1 MFIPPTRQTGVIAGL
16 LILIV
21 STVPGSAQTL
31 TWDANTSLTGP
42 QNTDGITPLQPL
54 LWNSLNSNWWNGTA
68 NTSWVS
74 SAASIAQFGTNIP
87 TPAAANAVSV
97 TENITLKELIFRAVT
112 TGTIAS
118 GQQFSLNGDVA
129 GRTLDFGTNGLVQ
142 IESAASGGS
151 QFISLGA
158 NLRLKGENLRFQKYD
173 SGTAMQFI
181 NITMTSNPD
190 LTGALTVGG
199 SVYLGVTS
207 PGTLG
212 AASKV
217 VVEAGGSVVPATA
230 GSTYSQAFELAG
242 MGNTL
247 AFTSTSYGAIRMTA
261 SNQIYSGGILLKA
274 DAGINT
280 SSSGSNS
287 TNNAITA
294 PITDEGPTGSAFHRF
309 AFHGNGTL
317 LLQAANTYRGAT
329 VLGRQV
335 NNYSGSITVLDF
347 TAATAPQDDILYNN
361 VVTPGALSF
370 FGALS
375 PSVLRLQGVAGE
387 THNQRFG
394 NITVGGTQSSL
405 EMQAGSG
412 GVMNVSV
419 GTITQ
424 SDATGAIVFMNGT
437 GGSITSSMAAGFV
450 GPFAAYVSPTGQRSW
465 AQVVT
470 GGALT
475 AGYRGDTPFA
485 TGTSLELAPYAAT
498 TNLGLTGSSEGAV
511 TTGVTTT
518 NLNTLSMADFTAD
531 RVVQTT
537 TGQTLRLGT
546 TGGVQLVNGAGHLNL
561 GAAGSS
567 LSAGGSVTNTVGTL
581 FLSNHSPAALLTI
594 NSGITNN
601 GTSGVVNLVINGAPG
616 SRTVLTSASTYTGGT
631 RISSGTVVMQHASAL
646 GTSGTINIVE
656 NSGTLGL
663 AGGITVTRALASV
676 AGSGD
681 GGMGAIR
688 NISGSNTISG
698 LMTLVTNSTITA
710 NRDSTLTLS
719 SASATANTITGALN
733 LILGGEG
740 TINVNGRLNLTATTS
755 TLTKIGSGLLVLAGD
770 NVHAGAT
777 TVSAGTLR
785 LAHANAL
792 AATSAVTVTSGASL
806 DVNGQTLTRNITLG
820 GAGAGVAGALQNSS
834 SSAST
839 LTGTV
844 AMSVATLIN
853 NSGAITI
860 DNTTAITGAVLL
872 TKKGAGTL
880 TIINSTSS
888 VRSGA
893 NQIDAGTLRLQSA
906 NTSTAISG
914 LGTGAFVLNGGTLSL
929 GYDITNAANTG
940 AVNVLTSS
948 GLVADRATSGA
959 GGITHT
965 LGALAIGGSTLTV
978 SAGSNV
984 SSGSIGM
991 TLGAVTLGGTGL
1003 IPGNPTFDVRSTST
1017 GTLTLT
1023 LGALHDQAIAPRTIT
1038 FQNGG
1043 TAASTV
1049 VLGATASSLVD
1060 GTVVHVGTVGAGPVN
1075 LNLNATSGLGAL
1087 AQVNVATGSTLTLG
1101 AAPTFGS
1108 LAGGGSV
1115 TGTFNLI
1122 VGSAANAAN
1131 FNSTFTG
1138 VLGTGTGTFT
1148 KSGKS
1153 TLSLGGGDS
1162 NTFTGLTT
1170 VNAGTLILAKTGG
1183 AVAIPGSLTVGV
1195 AASSSQGPATV
1206 RLEGSEQIAST
1217 GTLILNG
1224 GSTLNLNGFTQ
1235 TIGTTSTLFGTTITG
1250 GGKLIL
1256 PTTAVSTIT
1265 GISSI
1270 ASGLQIG
1277 SDTTATRTLTL
1288 SSSWD
1293 RTTVS
1298 GTISQGSATGL
1309 LIKAGNGQ
1317 LILSGDNTYEGNTTI
1332 SAGVLN
1338 IRHANALGSIQAG
1351 TSAAT
1356 GTTLQIQGGITTAA
1370 EPLTL
1375 NGTGFGGAAAYGIQ
1389 NGALVNVSGDNTYA
1403 GLITLAAA
1411 STISSDSGNLALS
1424 HNSTITGAF
1433 ALTLTGPGNGRID
1446 SVIGTGAGTLIKT
1459 GTGTWT
1465 LTGANTSSGLLT
1477 VSNGTLRLGN
1487 GTSGSWTTTPGLTF
1501 NGIGTFDYRSLDTG
1515 SEQGL
1520 GALTFSAGDGTVQAT
1535 YGSSGSS
1542 ALTFSALTARTI
1554 GATGNFIVS
1563 GGENGVSNKIT
1574 LTGTATDT
1582 FINQGLFFNGT
1593 AYAWNDGSGFV
1604 RGLTYG
1610 SDTGAVTSGATTSLA
1625 SATHQQITGPLSA
1638 QNSASF
1644 TTLNIA
1650 GNHEIALNAS
1660 QTLTVNG
1667 LLKAGDVAG
1676 GTIISGGAGSAIR
1689 AAASTELVIRTAG
1702 ENDSLTLQV
1711 PIVANATNAVTKSGP
1726 GLLVLGSGNT
1736 YTGATNISGG
1746 TLRFTAG
1753 GTLTTSGINI
1763 RIGGALDLNGQT
1775 ITNGAA
1781 VNGNGPTGNGALIN
1795 SSSTPSQLGIITLG
1809 SASTIGGSGDIT
1821 STGALA
1827 GAFRLIKVGE
1837 GTLTLN
1843 VDSTRTSPNQL
1854 DGGIVRILTA
1864 SGIGAATAP
1873 LLLNG
1878 GTLSLGSATTSAAY
1892 NANVTASSGIIVDPA
1907 VAGAGVSHVHGTLV
1921 INSSTL
1927 IIGSGANVTTPATNS
1942 GVSFSAATLHGN
1954 PTFDVRSPANAT
1966 AGITTLTLGAINDLG
1981 VSRTI
1986 TFTNN
1991 GVSPTNSQIILTAN
2005 ATSLLDGTEI
2015 NLVSGAS
2022 AGVTLNL
2029 GTAAAASNTMGL
2041 FPRVNI
2047 GAGSILNL
2055 FNATPILGGLSGAG
2069 TVTAS
2074 GAFTLTIG
2082 SLNNATPVDSNFTG
2096 SLANGAGTLTVIKGG
2111 LGTLT
2116 LEGNNTYTGN
2126 TTVSAGILKLA
2137 SATALASTSSVAVSA
2152 GATLDFNGQS
2162 ITRNLTFSG
2171 TGHTGLGALINTSTT
2186 TTATITGTTALGA
2199 AAKVGGAGDITVSNA
2214 TGLTGNVLLTK
2225 VGVGKLTFISSVAS
2239 ARSGAN
2245 QIDEGTLRVQNS
2257 TALNVIGGGAMVLNG
2272 GTLSLGFD
2280 SGGTVGGVVNL
2291 LSSSIIEVDRATSG
2305 DSSHTLTLGSIGMG
2319 SGTLTVK
2326 AGANITSGTAA
2337 LTLGA
2342 ATIGG
2347 FQLAPGNPV
2356 FDVQGSNA
2364 AAMILNIGALSDQF
2378 IAARSLTFQNTGT
2391 GAATVNLNAN
2401 AASLVPGTVVNL
2413 HATPGASLTVNSTTT
2428 TALGAFSQLN
2438 LSGDSTLNIGTSQS
2452 FASLNGSGSITSSIT
2467 SILTIGNVT
2476 GGSPPASIFTG
2487 SISGA
2492 NLSVSKT
2499 SNSTLT
2505 LGGASTYSGGTTV
2518 SGGTLILA
2526 NSTGSA
2532 TGSGPVTILLGT
2544 TLGGSGRITAESGK
2558 SVLVGGVLSVG
2569 NSSTV
2574 GEISLTTSGSGQ
2586 LLFDI
2591 NSTLMLDLFTGAGFG
2606 NNTLQASAADMLSVG
2621 GQVRILEGSRL
2632 LIGNPQGMISWA
2644 EGDSWRL
2651 FDWTS
2656 LSSPVSGTFDRLD
2669 FPTLPSDLA
2678 WDLSDLYIGGTIII
2692 APIIVP
2698 EPNRIFL
2705 LCLGILLMLNR
2716 RYRKVC
2722 IP

>member
-74 SAASIAQFGTNIP
+74 SATSIAQFGTNIP

-181 NITMTSNPD
+181 NISMTANPD
-190 LTGALTVGG
+190 LTGPLTVGG
-199 SVYLGVTS
+199 SVYLGLTS

-212 AASKV
+212 ATSKV
-217 VVEAGGSVVPATA
+217 VVEAGGSVIPGTA
-230 GSTYSQAFELAG
+230 GSTYSQPFELAG
-242 MGNTL
+242 MGNSL

-280 SSSGSNS
+280 SSSSSNS

-424 SDATGAIVFMNGT
+424 SDATGAIVFMPGA
-437 GGSITSSMAAGFV
+437 GGSITSSMAEGFV
-450 GPFAAYVSPTGQRSW
+450 GPFAAFAASTGQRSW
-465 AQVVT
+465 ARVVT
-470 GGALT
+470 GGALS
-475 AGYRGDTPFA
+475 AGYLGDTA
-485 TGTSLELAPYAAT
+485 YGTSSSLELAPYSAT

-511 TTGVTTT
+511 TTGITTT
-518 NLNTLSMADFTAD
+518 NLNTLSMADFTSD

-546 TGGVQLVNGAGHLNL
+546 TGGVQLVNGAGHLTL

-567 LSAGGSVTNTVGTL
+567 LSAGGTVTNTAGTL
-581 FLSNHSPAALLTI
+581 FLSNHSPAVLLTI

-663 AGGITVTRALASV
+663 AGGITVTRAIASV

-681 GGMGAIR
+681 GGTGAIR

-710 NRDSTLTLS
+710 DRDSTLTLS

-806 DVNGQTLTRNITLG
+806 DVNGQPLTRNITLG
-820 GAGAGVAGALQNSS
+820 GAGADVAGALQNSS
-834 SSAST
+834 ASAST

-860 DNTTAITGAVLL
+860 DNAAGITGAVLL

-880 TIINSTSS
+880 TIINASTS

-893 NQIDAGTLRLQSA
+893 NQVDAGTLRLQSA
-906 NTSTAISG
+906 NTTTAISG

-940 AVNVLTSS
+940 AVNVLTTS
-948 GLVADRATSGA
+948 GLIADRATSGA

-965 LGALAIGGSTLTV
+965 LGALAIGNSTLTV

-991 TLGAVTLGGTGL
+991 TLGAVTIGGTGL

-1049 VLGATASSLVD
+1049 VLGAAASSLVD
-1060 GTVVHVGTVGAGPVN
+1060 GTVVQIGTVGGGPVN
-1075 LNLNATSGLGAL
+1075 LNYNSATALGAL
-1087 AQVNVATGSTLTLG
+1087 SQVNIATGSTLTLG
-1101 AAPTFGS
+1101 IAPTAFGS
-1108 LAGGGSV
+1108 LAGGGAV
-1115 TGTFNLI
+1115 TGAFNLV
-1122 VGSAANAAN
+1122 VGSATNATN
-1131 FNSTFTG
+1131 FNTTFTG

-1148 KSGKS
+1148 KGGKS
-1153 TLSLGGGDS
+1153 TLTLGGSDS

-1235 TIGTTSTLFGTTITG
+1235 TIGTTSTMFGTTITG

-1256 PTTAVSTIT
+1256 PTTAISTIT

-1277 SDTTATRTLTL
+1277 TDSTATRTLTL

-1293 RTTVS
+1293 RTTIS
-1298 GTISQGSATGL
+1298 GIISQGSAVGL

-1317 LILSGDNTYEGNTTI
+1317 LILSGDNSYEGSTTI

-1338 IRHANALGSIQAG
+1338 IRHANALGSTVAG
-1351 TSAAT
+1351 TSVAT

-1370 EPLTL
+1370 EPLSL

-1389 NGALVNVSGDNTYA
+1389 NGALVNISGDNTYA
-1403 GLITLAAA
+1403 GLVTLAAA
-1411 STISSDSGNLALS
+1411 STISSDNGSLTLS
-1424 HNSTITGAF
+1424 NAGTIAGAF
-1433 ALTLTGPGNGRID
+1433 ALTLTGPGDGRID
-1446 SVIGTGAGTLIKT
+1446 SVIGTGAGTIIKT
-1459 GTGTWT
+1459 GSGTWI
-1465 LTGANTSSGLLT
+1465 LTGANTSTGLLT
-1477 VSNGTLRLGN
+1477 LSNGTLRLGN
-1487 GTSGSWTTTPGLTF
+1487 GTSGSWTTTPALTF
-1501 NGIGTFDYRSLDTG
+1501 SGLATFDYRSLDTG
-1515 SEQGL
+1515 SEQSL

-1535 YGSSGSS
+1535 YGSSGMS
-1542 ALTFSALTARTI
+1542 ALTFTSLAARTV

-1563 GGENGVSNKIT
+1563 GGENGVSHKIT
-1574 LTGTATDT
+1574 LTGAANDA

-1593 AYAWNDGSGFV
+1593 AFAWNDSAGFV

-1610 SDTGAVTSGATTSLA
+1610 SDTGALTSGGTTSLA

-1638 QNSASF
+1638 QNSATF

-1650 GNHEIALNAS
+1650 GNHDITLNAS

-1667 LLKAGDVAG
+1667 VLKSGDVAG
-1676 GTIISGGAGSAIR
+1676 GTVISGGVGSAIR

-1753 GTLTTSGINI
+1753 GTLTTSGINV

-1795 SSSTPSQLGIITLG
+1795 SSSSPSQFGIITLG
-1809 SASTIGGSGDIT
+1809 STSAIGGSGDIT

-1927 IIGSGANVTTPATNS
+1927 VIGSGANVTTAATNA
-1942 GVSFSAATLHGN
+1942 GVSFSAATLHGS
-1954 PTFDVRSPANAT
+1954 PTFDVRSPVNAT
-1966 AGITTLTLGAINDLG
+1966 GGTTTLTLGAINDLG
-1981 VSRTI
+1981 VARTL

-1991 GVSPTNSQIILTAN
+1991 GTSPTNSQIILTAN
-2005 ATSLLDGTEI
+2005 ATSLMDGTVI

-2069 TVTAS
+2069 TVTTS

-2082 SLNNATPVDSNFTG
+2082 SLNNATPVDSTFTG
-2096 SLANGAGTLTVIKGG
+2096 ALTNGAGTLTVIKGG

-2116 LEGNNTYTGN
+2116 LGGNNTYTGA

-2137 SATALASTSSVAVSA
+2137 STTALTNTSSVTVSA

-2171 TGHTGLGALINTSTT
+2171 TGHSGLGALINTNTT
-2186 TTATITGTTALGA
+2186 TTANITGTTALGA
-2199 AAKVGGAGDITVSNA
+2199 AAKVGGAGNITVSNA

-2225 VGVGKLTFISSVAS
+2225 VGAGKLTFISSVAS

-2257 TALNVIGGGAMVLNG
+2257 TALNVIGAGAMALNG

-2280 SGGTVGGVVNL
+2280 AGGTVGGVVNL
-2291 LSSSIIEVDRATSG
+2291 LSSSTIEVDRATAG
-2305 DSSHTLTLGSIGMG
+2305 DNSHTLTLGALGMG
-2319 SGTLTVK
+2319 GGTLTVK
-2326 AGANITSGTAA
+2326 PGANITSGTAA

-2342 ATIGG
+2342 TTIGG
-2347 FQLAPGNPV
+2347 LQLAAGNPI
-2356 FDVQGSNA
+2356 FDVQGSA
-2364 AAMILNIGALSDQF
+2364 AATMTLNLGALSDQF
-2378 IAARSLTFQNTGT
+2378 IAVRSLTFQNTGT

-2401 AASLVPGTVVNL
+2401 AASLLPGTVVNL
-2413 HATPGASLTVNSTTT
+2413 HATTGASLTVNSTTA

-2438 LSGDSTLNIGTSQS
+2438 LSGASTLNLGTSQS
-2452 FASLNGSGSITSSIT
+2452 FASLNGSGSITSSAT
-2467 SILTIGNVT
+2467 SVLTIGAVP
-2476 GGSPPASIFTG
+2476 GGTPPASVFTG
-2487 SISGA
+2487 TISGA
-2492 NLSVSKT
+2492 SLSVTKT
-2499 SNSTLT
+2499 SNSALT
-2505 LGGASTYSGGTTV
+2505 LGGASTYGGGTTV
-2518 SGGTLILA
+2518 SGGSLILA

-2532 TGSGPVTILLGT
+2532 TGTGSVTMLLGT
-2544 TLGGSGRITAESGK
+2544 TLGGSGSIVADTGK
-2558 SVLVGGVLSVG
+2558 SVFIGGTLNVG
-2569 NSSTV
+2569 NSTTA
-2574 GEISLTTSGSGQ
+2574 GEISLTTSGSG
-2586 LLFDI
+2586 LLHFDI
-2591 NSTLMLDLFTGAGFG
+2591 NSVLMLDLFSGAGLG
-2606 NNTLQASAADMLSVG
+2606 SNTLHASAADMLSVG
-2621 GQVRILEGSRL
+2621 GQASIQQGSRL
-2632 LIGNPQGMISWA
+2632 LVGNPMGMTSWA

-2656 LSSPVSGTFDRLD
+2656 LSAPVSGTFERLD

-2678 WDLSDLYIGGTIII
+2678 WDFSDLYIGGTVII

-2698 EPNRIFL
+2698 EPDRL
-2705 LCLGILLMLNR
+2705 LLLGMGALLLLMR
-2716 RYRKVC
+2716 RRGAR
-2722 IP
+2722 